1 MIIEPR
7 RRKSSVTFSVPDDH
21 YHHQYYLQRTTS
33 FAESDLDYGYN
44 SVEQFCVV
52 AIMLKRTSKNPMDS
66 VTNNNTNFQ
75 SNDEPTLST
84 ISPVSLAMARAL
96 RSVKTFKKSWDS
108 DKALKSTYKGK
119 FGKHQLRAYIFLVL
133 GYAVVVA
140 WLAEM
145 PTFALLQ
152 PKSINCS
159 RIVPSVSSI
168 NTANSTSLKLK
179 SRESISLNSTVKPLN
194 SLNGTV
200 RKTTDRPVR
209 NDQPTY
215 NYSQEYGRTVLTD
228 FNVSCDSIR
237 VKIPNIVYLVGLVLG
252 GVIFGYIA
260 DHSGRKMILIGSMWT
275 ACALSIFQLLSDD
288 YISYVFFILFVG
300 IAIGAVQVIS
310 VPYVIEMFPIESRA
324 VYALLLTG
332 VVFMLDL
339 IIPALAFA
347 IKNWKI
353 LQGVVSAPLIITAVL
368 YWFTEESMFW
378 YTTQKDYVTA
388 VLSLTKVARFNGIV
402 FEDVFREARDF
413 LSGKRSKGIQC
424 DFQPLLRLEDIKS
437 LGSKYPDF
445 DMVDLQATTNK
456 KTTLTQRIAQV
467 LTGHHYY
474 PTLSTFY
481 PTDYLHSQTLTIYLL
496 VMCGLWLVSSLT
508 EYSLETP
515 LLTQHLTDNFFLNYF
530 YTHLIQVASFFVA
543 FPMVYKWGRRWP
555 TFCFFLIAEVCLLGS
570 FAARFDTDEL
580 RNAMLVVYFV
590 GKFASRGGFIVIL
603 VYTCEIF
610 PTGLRCTTLGICYAF
625 RLIGVALASE
635 SVAGLNDGMARLI
648 YGILSLILGAMAL
661 LLPETKKIPLP
672 RTMIQVE
679 VIPTSI
685 SKNFRRQRS
694 VPVKRNVRSDSTR
707 PEGANT
713 FNDGASSVSGI
724 RSVRF
729 GPYDNQSTLHS
740 VYELQEYG
748 QDDTVHSSVSRY
760 NRRMD
765 LRNPTIFQ
773 PYSGNN
779 IDTLRQQT
787 PIAEDVEYDEDV
799 DDDRTRYA
807 QQQRLTEQQRFS
819 EQQMT
824 NVSSDNDVIGLQ
836 NRINNRKSSSNS
848 PSQLEVKAEIQAGD
862 TTGERNGLTTTKS
875 TADEIGDENKQD
887 EDMSQPS
894 TRIIHETRTF
904 PPNMSE
910 DENYFSEHC

>member
-1 MIIEPR
+1 MIVEPR

-21 YHHQYYLQRTTS
+21 YHHQYYAQRTSS
-33 FAESDLDYGYN
+33 FAESDLDY
-44 SVEQFCVV
+44 
-52 AIMLKRTSKNPMDS
+52 
-66 VTNNNTNFQ
+66 
-75 SNDEPTLST
+75 EPTLST
-84 ISPVSLAMARAL
+84 ISPVTLAMARAL

-119 FGKHQLRAYIFLVL
+119 FGKHQLRAYIFLIL
-133 GYAVVVA
+133 GYAVIVA
-140 WLAEM
+140 WLTEM
-145 PTFALLQ
+145 PVFALLP
-152 PKSINCS
+152 PKFGNCTTTDSNVSITDIITS
-159 RIVPSVSSI
+159 TPP
-168 NTANSTSLKLK
+168 NTTSLQSKPIKLK
-179 SRESISLNSTVKPLN
+179 SSNSIETLPKSLSDN
-194 SLNGTV
+194 V
-200 RKTTDRPVR
+200 RKTTDRPV
-209 NDQPTY
+209 QKSEQTY
-215 NYSQEYGRTVLTD
+215 SYSREYGRTVFSD
-228 FNVSCDSIR
+228 FDIFCDPIR
-237 VKIPNIVYLVGLVLG
+237 MKIPNIVYLIGLVLG
-252 GVIFGYIA
+252 GLIFGYIA

-300 IAIGAVQVIS
+300 MAIGAVQVIT

-324 VYALLLTG
+324 IYALLLTG
-332 VVFMLDL
+332 AVFIFDL
-339 IIPALAFA
+339 IIPGLAFA

-353 LQGVVSAPLIITAVL
+353 LQGVVSLPLIVTAVL
-368 YWFTEESMFW
+368 YWFAEESMFW

-413 LSGKRSKGIQC
+413 LRGKRSKGIQC
-424 DFQPLLRLEDIKS
+424 DFQPLLRLEDIQL

-445 DMVDLQATTNK
+445 DMVDLQATTGK
-456 KTTLTQRIAQV
+456 KNTLSQRIVQV

-481 PTDYLHSQTLTIYLL
+481 PTDYLHSSILTIYLL

-508 EYSLETP
+508 EYSLETSV
-515 LLTQHLTDNFFLNYF
+515 LTQHLTNNFFLNYF
-530 YTHLIQVASFFVA
+530 YTHLIQIASFAVA

-570 FAARFDTDEL
+570 FAARPENEEL

-590 GKFASRGGFIVIL
+590 GKFASRGGYIVIL
-603 VYTCEIF
+603 LYTCEIF

-625 RLIGVALASE
+625 RLIGVALASD

-648 YGILSLILGAMAL
+648 YGILSLILGSMAL

-672 RTMIQVE
+672 RTIIQVE

-685 SKNFRRQRS
+685 SKNFRRHRS
-694 VPVKRNVRSDSTR
+694 VPVKRNVRSDSIR
-707 PEGANT
+707 PEGANA

-748 QDDTVHSSVSRY
+748 QDDTVHSSASRY

-779 IDTLRQQT
+779 LETHRQQT

-807 QQQRLTEQQRFS
+807 QQQRLTEQHHRFND
-819 EQQMT
+819 QQMT
-824 NVSSDNDVIGLQ
+824 NDNDVIVLP
-836 NRINNRKSSSNS
+836 NRTNARKSSSNS
-848 PSQLEVKAEIQAGD
+848 PSQLEPKAEIQTGD
-862 TTGERNGLTTTKS
+862 TTGERNGLATTKS
-875 TADEIGDENKQD
+875 TADEIVDDNKQD
-887 EDMSQPS
+887 ENTSQSS
-894 TRIIHETRTF
+894 TRIVHETRTF